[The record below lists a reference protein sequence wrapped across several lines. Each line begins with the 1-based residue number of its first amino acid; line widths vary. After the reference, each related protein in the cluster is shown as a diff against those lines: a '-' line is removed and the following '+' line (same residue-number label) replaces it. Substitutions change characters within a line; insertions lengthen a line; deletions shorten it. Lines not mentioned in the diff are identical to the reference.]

1 MTHTLRTT
9 LQSQWHSSSNKA
21 IPTPASPSLVIILK
35 LFQYL
40 VSKLTVHK
48 PKEANLI
55 QTRMQ
60 AHVYTEVNTQL
71 YTHVHTFIS
80 TPSIHT
86 YTHMNIN
93 TYMHT
98 FMHIHTQICTDIYTQ
113 TCIHRCTH
121 IHKWSYTD
129 MHIHACTHTHHFVNF
144 PRIPWCDT
152 YQVLFSPTFF
162 ILVCAH

>member
-1 MTHTLRTT
+1 MTNTLRTT
-9 LQSQWHSSSNKA
+9 VQSQWHSSSNKA
-21 IPTPASPSLVIILK
+21 TPTPAIPSLVIILK

-40 VSKLTVHK
+40 VSKLTVHN
-48 PKEANLI
+48 PKEVILI

-80 TPSIHT
+80 TPSIHA
-86 YTHMNIN
+86 YTHA
-93 TYMHT
+93 
-98 FMHIHTQICTDIYTQ
+98 
-113 TCIHRCTH
+113 
-121 IHKWSYTD
+121 HK
-129 MHIHACTHTHHFVNF
+129 HIHAYIHAHTYTNMQTHTHRHACTDAHTYINDHKQMCTFMQTHTHHFLNF

-152 YQVLFSPTFF
+152 YQVLFSSTFF